1 MKSRS
6 DKQLQ
11 SKKNAA
17 HIRECKPMGETD
29 NKDPIIPCGLIAW
42 SLFNDTYGFSVK
54 GKDLKVNKRDI
65 AWGSDKNYKFGADV
79 FPKNFQVG
87 DVGGK
92 SLNSSIPV
100 SIYLLNY
107 QSHAC
112 FMFGTLK
119 FEKVM
124 FQPIR
129 VYSSYV
135 MVFIVASLRIYGI
148 FIILA
153 RANPKSLVLHLQVF
167 FFFFFFTNS

>member
-1 MKSRS
+1 
-6 DKQLQ
+6 
-11 SKKNAA
+11 
-17 HIRECKPMGETD
+17 MGETD

-167 FFFFFFTNS
+167 FFFSFLRTPNLCSIQHESSDLKQRV